1 MNYGIP
7 YKGSKNKVLKWLMPL
22 LPSGEVFVDLFCGGC
37 AVTHAAMLSGRYKRY
52 IVNDVEPMMP
62 KAFAKAIQGGY
73 RDENRWISREDFFRM
88 KAEDVY
94 TAICFSFGNNLRNY
108 LYSRTIEPYKKAC
121 HYAIVFDEWELLR
134 ELCPDVADTTYN
146 ALEGVGDRHER
157 RLKFGPA
164 IVRRLKEIGDAE
176 LIDSNPLYSSCHV
189 ERPNKSRPIELESLQ
204 SLQSLQSLL
213 SLERLQSL
221 ESLER
226 LQSLERLER
235 PFLESYSMDYQD
247 VPIPDSAVVYCD
259 PPYKGTDGYGISEK
273 QAFDHER
280 FYEWCLTRD
289 FPVFVSEYRMPDGFT
304 EIASTTRADSMCATA
319 TVKRTEKLF
328 VQTKYADKYR

>member
-1 MNYGIP
+1 MNYGMP
-7 YKGSKNKVLKWLMPL
+7 HKGSKNKVIKWLMSL
-22 LPSGEVFVDLFCGGC
+22 LPNGEVFVDLFCGGC
-37 AVTHAAMLSGRYKRY
+37 AVTHAAMLSGKYKRY
-52 IVNDVEPMMP
+52 VFNDVDPMMP
-62 KAFAKAIQGGY
+62 KTFAKAIQGGY
-73 RDENRWISREDFFRM
+73 RDEDRWISREDFFRL
-88 KAEDVY
+88 KANDEY
-94 TAICFSFGNNLRNY
+94 AAICFSFGNNLRDY
-108 LYSRTIEPYKKAC
+108 LYSPTIEPYKKAC

-134 ELCPDVADTTYN
+134 EMCPEVVDAAYQ
-146 ALEGVGDRHER
+146 ALEHVSDRHER

-164 IVRRLKEIGDAE
+164 IVRRLKEIGDAR
-176 LIDSNPLYSSCHV
+176 LIDSNPLYSSCHTKK
-189 ERPNKSRPIELESLQ
+189 PNKTRPVGTIRDLQ
-204 SLQSLQSLL
+204 SLQS
-213 SLERLQSL
+213 LQSL

-226 LQSLERLER
+226 LQRLESLERLQSQ
-235 PFLESYSMDYQD
+235 FLKSYSMDYQD

-259 PPYKGTDGYGISEK
+259 PPYKGTNAYGISGK

-289 FPVFVSEYRMPDGFT
+289 FPVFISEYRMPDGFT